1 MKKIIPILLLM
12 VCPFCSYIYSQN
24 TSNTILFPP
33 TPNPADDRCLIR
45 MYLPDPDERAELRI
59 LDKNDSLLRTIGLE
73 HIKGV
78 QSTVVMLSDLPKGTL
93 TCQLFYRGII
103 SQNITIDHAGTESTT
118 AHKVDSS
125 NLFTRLTF
133 LESKIKTY
141 DLNMNYL
148 RNYNYY
154 QDSLITVEHRI
165 QSTDSI
171 TNRIIELNREVIHL
185 RLKLESFEQLVR
197 ELAILKVR
205 NKLSENPMKKGN
217 KYTLTRIYFE
227 SNNSDFLE
235 KSKLELDDLVGVL
248 NEFPSIVIQIKGH
261 TDNVGNYGANLS
273 LSKERAKN
281 VYSYLVSKGIDANR
295 LSYDGYGS
303 NQPFTENI
311 TEEDRAINRRVEFV
325 IMKE

>member
-1 MKKIIPILLLM
+1 M
-12 VCPFCSYIYSQN
+12 
-24 TSNTILFPP
+24 
-33 TPNPADDRCLIR
+33 
-45 MYLPDPDERAELRI
+45 
-59 LDKNDSLLRTIGLE
+59 
-73 HIKGV
+73 
-78 QSTVVMLSDLPKGTL
+78 
-93 TCQLFYRGII
+93 
-103 SQNITIDHAGTESTT
+103 
-118 AHKVDSS
+118 
-125 NLFTRLTF
+125 
-133 LESKIKTY
+133 
-141 DLNMNYL
+141 
-148 RNYNYY
+148 
-154 QDSLITVEHRI
+154 
-165 QSTDSI
+165 
-171 TNRIIELNREVIHL
+171 
-185 RLKLESFEQLVR
+185 R

-261 TDNVGNYGANLS
+261 TDNVGNYGANIS

-281 VYSYLVSKGIDANR
+281 VYAYLVSKGIDANR